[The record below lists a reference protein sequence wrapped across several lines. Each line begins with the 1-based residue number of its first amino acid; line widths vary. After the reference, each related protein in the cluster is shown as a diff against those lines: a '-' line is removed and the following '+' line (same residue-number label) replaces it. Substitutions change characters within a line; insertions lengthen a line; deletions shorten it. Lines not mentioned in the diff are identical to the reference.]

1 MKLYYLRDNN
11 QFVRV
16 PREVGEAEDF
26 LRNEFD
32 YGYTHGT
39 LFCRP
44 EQGGFVLHAH
54 GDEHLEEFIR
64 EARELI
70 GSLPT

>member
-11 QFVRV
+11 QFVPV
-16 PREVGEAEDF
+16 PREVGEAEKL
-26 LRNEFD
+26 LRNEFHL
-32 YGYTHGT
+32 GWKHGT

-44 EQGGFVLHAH
+44 EREGFVLHAH